1 MTTNNLPGKFLGN
14 LIGLA
19 LLTGMAVMFF
29 QQVMAIPV
37 MEVDRDGTCLRVI
50 NGEGQPVQNG
60 CKLARKGKIAT
71 ESRVVAK

>member
-1 MTTNNLPGKFLGN
+1 
-14 LIGLA
+14 LA
-19 LLTGMAVMFF
+19 LLAGLAVMFF

-37 MEVDRDGTCLRVI
+37 MEVNPDGTCLRVL
-50 NGEGQPVQNG
+50 NEDGQPVQNG